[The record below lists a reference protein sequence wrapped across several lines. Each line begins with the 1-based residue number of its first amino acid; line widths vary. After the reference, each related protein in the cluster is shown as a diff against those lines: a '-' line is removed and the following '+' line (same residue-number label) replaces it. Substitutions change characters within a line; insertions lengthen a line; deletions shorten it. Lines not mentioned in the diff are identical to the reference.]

1 MDEPYPEERTNMSD
15 ETQMQDEENI
25 EPSASE
31 AETDAEAATVES
43 IDPQAARIAELEA
56 EVSTLKDQVLRTLAD
71 TENVRKRSQKEVA
84 EARIYA
90 VEKFA
95 LDLLAVSDNL
105 SSALDV
111 LSEEDREALSE
122 KGKNLLEGVEMTQKN
137 LHAIFARNNVVAMD
151 ASPGVPFDPNMHEA
165 VSRIPSDAPAQTI
178 AAVFQTGWKI
188 KDRTL
193 RAAMVAVSLGPAQS

>member
-1 MDEPYPEERTNMSD
+1 M
-15 ETQMQDEENI
+15 
-25 EPSASE
+25 
-31 AETDAEAATVES
+31 
-43 IDPQAARIAELEA
+43 
-56 EVSTLKDQVLRTLAD
+56 LRTLAD

-84 EARIYA
+84 DARIYA